1 MPYNKYKK
9 YLSGHVKKLQTA
21 ESRHNLIQKSLKIEM
36 KIQDE
41 QTLEV
46 PQDQHHIIDAIV
58 MNSDSFIYELEVC
71 INIFIYLNILQ
82 ISILF
87 KD

>member
-1 MPYNKYKK
+1 
-9 YLSGHVKKLQTA
+9 
-21 ESRHNLIQKSLKIEM
+21 M

-46 PQDQHHIIDAIV
+46 SQDQHHIIDDIV

-71 INIFIYLNILQ
+71 INMFIYLNIRQ
-82 ISILF
+82 IFILF